1 MDRTL
6 GIGGSD
12 AKRIIEGD
20 WHTLWLEKTKRVEP
34 VDLSDVLP
42 VQMGIATEKL
52 NIDWLEKALV
62 NEGYKDT
69 EIERDVTLEQ
79 KDFMMSHLDGHIVK
93 PNIIV
98 EAKHTYAMNTLENVA
113 QFYYCQ
119 LQHYMMHSGA
129 NETYLSVFFGNNE
142 HKWSSIESDP
152 EFHQTLYK
160 AEMAFWKFVE
170 EDKEPTEFI
179 QPIEQPK
186 EIKLDG
192 MRTLDMKDNKEMNIL
207 IDSLKEV
214 KPYVTMQKQIVN
226 DIKSLVPHDCRK
238 AFGNGITL
246 SRSKKGTLTLRENAS
261 E

>member
-1 MDRTL
+1 
-6 GIGGSD
+6 
-12 AKRIIEGD
+12 
-20 WHTLWLEKTKRVEP
+20 
-34 VDLSDVLP
+34 
-42 VQMGIATEKL
+42 
-52 NIDWLEKALV
+52 
-62 NEGYKDT
+62 
-69 EIERDVTLEQ
+69 
-79 KDFMMSHLDGHIVK
+79 
-93 PNIIV
+93 
-98 EAKHTYAMNTLENVA
+98 
-113 QFYYCQ
+113 
-119 LQHYMMHSGA
+119 MHSGA